1 VVANGH
7 DEEAAVQQQSS
18 SASPTRP
25 LEDSQASL
33 LSSSLLEHGEGI
45 QEAEEGNVSGS
56 PAFDGDH
63 DDFTASFD
71 NLNALEIA
79 AVSDAKK
86 FLSQRVV
93 QRIIESIWRGDIVF
107 WETLD
112 VGSEKEAKIYNKR

>member
-1 VVANGH
+1 M
-7 DEEAAVQQQSS
+7 
-18 SASPTRP
+18 
-25 LEDSQASL
+25 
-33 LSSSLLEHGEGI
+33 
-45 QEAEEGNVSGS
+45 SGS